1 MRLVFGLESDTA
13 VLTFTFL
20 AFFFPFAGHLVGF
33 ILVGKVFRKAF
44 RILELDERK
53 GRPVVKQHFRGNY
66 QAIVTRFFA
75 FLSSVLE

>member
-1 MRLVFGLESDTA
+1 M
-13 VLTFTFL
+13 
-20 AFFFPFAGHLVGF
+20 
-33 ILVGKVFRKAF
+33 GKVFRKAF

-66 QAIVTRFFA
+66 QASVTRFFA